1 MKKFIRNNYIMLIF
15 IITSLMNSIVLVS
28 ITTGFHTIRFLI
40 SDFAFLLL
48 ICSISCF
55 VKRKTLYFF
64 IWSII
69 LTGICCINAVYYNE
83 FNDFV
88 SIYLF
93 ETFFQALDLPKEAIT
108 SVFEPVDFIFLSQVI
123 IMLVIFVLD
132 KTKYERNKIHFKWL
146 FTTSLAIII
155 MIILSCNSNDIYR
168 IKYDWN
174 KVYVV
179 RNFGIYN
186 YQLKD
191 IKTSISKLLCKNCGK
206 KKAEKI
212 VDEYYASKNNL
223 ENKNEYTNI
232 LKDKNIL
239 LIHAE
244 SIQTMFVEASIN
256 GKAIMPNLAKLAQ
269 EGLYFTNYYSQ
280 ESVGTSSDT
289 EFTINDSILPVAI
302 GTVFL
307 NYEYNTYMSTPK
319 ILNNMGYYTFSMHGN
334 TCEYWNRNKMYK
346 SLEYTHFY
354 CYDQYDL
361 TDKIGL
367 GLSDKSFF
375 SQSADMIKEIHDNHS
390 RFYGTLIMLT
400 NHTPFYN
407 EGKVDFD
414 VGYMEGTQLGN
425 YIKLAHYADEAIGEL
440 IDKLDRLG
448 ILEDTVIV
456 LYGDHDAKFKTKEY
470 EKYINYNNETNTVI
484 ESDDPN
490 YNKIDFYEYEDLT
503 KVPFLI
509 WTKDH
514 TVSGR
519 INTIM
524 GAYDVMPTLGNM
536 FGFKSN
542 YALGRD
548 IFSIQD
554 NIVVFPNG
562 NWRTDKVYYN
572 AQKSEYK
579 NLTSEEL
586 TKEYLQQND
595 EYSKKIVEISNYLI
609 RYNLIK

>member
-1 MKKFIRNNYIMLIF
+1 MKKFIRKNYIMLLF
-15 IITSLMNSIVLVS
+15 IITSLLNSIVLVS
-28 ITTGFHTIRFLI
+28 ITTGFTSIRFLI
-40 SDFAFLLL
+40 SDFAFLLF

-55 VKRKTLYFF
+55 VKRKPLYFF
-64 IWSII
+64 LWSIF
-69 LTGICCINAVYYNE
+69 LTFICCINAVYYNE

-93 ETFFQALDLPKEAIT
+93 ETFFQALDLPGEAIT
-108 SVFEPVDFIFLSQVI
+108 SVFEPIDFVFLVQVI
-123 IMLVIFVLD
+123 LMLAIFVLD
-132 KTKYERNKIHFKWL
+132 KTKYERNIDYFKRFL
-146 FTTSLAIII
+146 VASLSI
-155 MIILSCNSNDIYR
+155 MIMIMLSCTSNDIYR

-174 KVYVV
+174 KVYIV
-179 RNFGIYN
+179 RNFGVFN
-186 YQLKD
+186 YQFKD
-191 IKTSISKLLCKNCGK
+191 LKTSISKLLCKDCGK
-206 KKAEKI
+206 KKAEKE
-212 VDEYYASKNNL
+212 VKEYYATRNSQNVS
-223 ENKNEYTNI
+223 NEYTNI
-232 LKDKNIL
+232 FQDKNVL

-244 SIQTMFVEASIN
+244 SIQTMFAEASIN
-256 GKAIMPNLAKLAQ
+256 GEAIMPNLAKLAK

-307 NYEYNTYMSTPK
+307 NYEQNTYMSTPK

-375 SQSADMIKEIHDNHS
+375 SQSADMIKEISQNHDK
-390 RFYGTLIMLT
+390 FYGTLIMLT

-407 EGKVDFD
+407 EGKVSFD
-414 VGYMEGTQLGN
+414 VGYMEGTQLGD
-425 YIKLAHYADEAIGEL
+425 YIKLAHYADQAIGEF
-440 IDKLDRLG
+440 IDKLDSLG
-448 ILEDTVIV
+448 ILENTVIV
-456 LYGDHDAKFKTKEY
+456 LYGDHDAKFKPKEY
-470 EKYINYNNETNTVI
+470 EKYLNYDSQTNTIIEPTDANYNI
-484 ESDDPN
+484 L
-490 YNKIDFYEYEDLT
+490 DFYEYEDLT

-509 WTKDH
+509 WTKDK
-514 TVSGR
+514 TISGR
-519 INTIM
+519 VNKIM

-536 FGFKSN
+536 LGFKN
-542 YALGRD
+542 PYALGRD
-548 IFSIQD
+548 IFSVQD

-572 AQKSEYK
+572 TQKSEYK
-579 NLTSEEL
+579 SLTEETI
-586 TKEYLQQND
+586 TKEYLKEND
-595 EYSKKIVEISNYLI
+595 NYSKRIVEISNYLV
-609 RYNLIK
+609 RYDLIK